1 MARAP
6 DIVPNIPEADL
17 VRHLRDFWLR
27 PPMTK
32 KIELVRQNDDNTLW
46 TVTLTYL

>member
-1 MARAP
+1 MIDFAAMNLARFG
-6 DIVPNIPEADL
+6 DCS
-17 VRHLRDFWLR
+17 F
-27 PPMTK
+27 PMTK